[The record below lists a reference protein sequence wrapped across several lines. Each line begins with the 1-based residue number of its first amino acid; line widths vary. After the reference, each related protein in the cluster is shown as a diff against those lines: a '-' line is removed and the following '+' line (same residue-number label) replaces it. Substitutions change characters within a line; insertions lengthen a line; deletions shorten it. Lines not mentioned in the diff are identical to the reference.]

1 MVQFI
6 KAMRDDK
13 GEIVRN
19 AHLLGF
25 FRRICKLLF
34 LRTKPVFVFDGATP
48 ALKRRTLI
56 ARRRQRENA
65 QAKVRKTAEKLLLN
79 HLKVM
84 RLRELAE
91 DLQNQKQQRKQ
102 NLQKKSTLPSRNEN
116 VDGTYT
122 SESCKGIPNRGSH
135 ENLDEMLAASIMAE
149 ENGLFLSSASSFS
162 GATFA
167 KEDSGERS
175 ILVKDERPDKQ
186 DVGSRT
192 RSTTMTQ
199 RARGFCQ
206 MKLM

>member
-1 MVQFI
+1 
-6 KAMRDDK
+6 
-13 GEIVRN
+13 
-19 AHLLGF
+19 
-25 FRRICKLLF
+25 
-34 LRTKPVFVFDGATP
+34 
-48 ALKRRTLI
+48 
-56 ARRRQRENA
+56 
-65 QAKVRKTAEKLLLN
+65 
-79 HLKVM
+79 M

-135 ENLDEMLAASIMAE
+135 ENLDEMWDMSYIYNSKYEKVWRIWFDKFSCWSFRLAASIMAE

-175 ILVKDERPDKQ
+175 ILVSFFA
-186 DVGSRT
+186 VYVT
-192 RSTTMTQ
+192 LT
-199 RARGFCQ
+199 
-206 MKLM
+206 